1 MSIIIILI
9 IWFFISYLILYNN
22 SSEIIRQDISLGKC
36 CIIYLIYIIFGP
48 LFLLNNI
55 VLIILDYIDPEG
67 GYFDDY

>member
-22 SSEIIRQDISLGKC
+22 RTEIIRQDMNLGKC
-36 CIIYLIYIIFGP
+36 FIIYLIYIIFGP

-55 VLIILDYIDPEG
+55 ALIILDYIDPEG